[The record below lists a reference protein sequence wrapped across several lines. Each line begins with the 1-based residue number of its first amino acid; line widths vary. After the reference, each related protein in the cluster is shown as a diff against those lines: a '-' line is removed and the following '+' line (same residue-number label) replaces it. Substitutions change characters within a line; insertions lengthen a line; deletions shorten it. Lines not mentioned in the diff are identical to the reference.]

1 MFSWIWPIAGGS
13 WFQDIVRAVH
23 AIMREA
29 CTASLFPLFLLQ
41 TVVKIGMKIMLDTA
55 NGWRVLLWGSCVR
68 SARNGARS
76 VRKELCSTVT
86 FFPAFKEM
94 FPDLKTERGHPQA
107 FDFRILWEMEHEACT
122 ESFAS
127 AVILFFLI

>member
-1 MFSWIWPIAGGS
+1 MARWSQFGDP
-13 WFQDIVRAVH
+13 VCEVH

-41 TVVKIGMKIMLDTA
+41 TVVKIGMKIKLDTA

-107 FDFRILWEMEHEACT
+107 FDFRILWEMEHEACI